1 MRFFEFKTPRKTM
14 LEAKG
19 MFGRLAGDPY
29 KNANGKTAELVQVV
43 AFPDAT
49 QGQFEDAKARD
60 EAIKQFEEEHK
71 MEMHGAKIEWVNQ
84 PNAGT
89 LAFGIAQLQD
99 SDGQHIYWGRY
110 LRQVGADL
118 MGVWDNKQIP
128 AGWALMTKS
137 SQKLNIGL
145 DPQTLIRSDRRF
157 KGSEDI
163 IRTVESNLPDEYK
176 NVLTEAL
183 KDSAQGKL
191 AEFPGQWD
199 KQEAIRDYF
208 GEIMGPIAM
217 IGGAVKGQA
226 DDALN
231 QLADGQNWRDMEVFW
246 PMSKNYN
253 LVDSVFIAGNGQ
265 KIGISSKGGQGASA
279 SAKNIYDAA
288 VKAEKEGNTELLEES
303 KFTVEI
309 VEAISKYQ
317 ATVAP
322 FVLGKRFKLI
332 DDATEEEIKGYM
344 KAGKRD
350 LEGISSKCEKL
361 LEPFNV
367 QLETV
372 GFNAGYALVSALAK
386 LIAKEVNANPEF
398 SKGAI
403 ALLNQSSIIQLY
415 TKLGKR
421 GEDAVVN
428 SFEAVYPPNFQ
439 GSIELDGSK
448 NYYSSRIGGKF
459 SFKFKK

>member
-1 MRFFEFKTPRKTM
+1 MRFFEFKKPKKAI

-29 KNANGKTAELVQVV
+29 KHVDGKTAEIVQVI

-71 MEMHGAKIEWVNQ
+71 MELHGSQIEWVNQ

-128 AGWALMTKS
+128 PGWALVTKS

-145 DPQTLIRSDRRF
+145 DPQTLIGTDRRF
-157 KGSEDI
+157 QGTEEV
-163 IRTVESNLPDEYK
+163 IRTVESKLPEEYK
-176 NVLTEAL
+176 DLLTTAL
-183 KDSAQGKL
+183 KDAAQGKTP
-191 AEFPGQWD
+191 EFPGQWN

-217 IGGAVKGQA
+217 MGGMVTGQA
-226 DDALN
+226 DDARN
-231 QLADGQNWRDMEVFW
+231 ELANGQEWRDMEVFW

-253 LVDSVFIAGNGQ
+253 LVDSIFIAGNGQ

-288 VKAEKEGNTELLEES
+288 LKAEKEGNTKLLEEA
-303 KFTVEI
+303 KFAVEI
-309 VEAISKYQ
+309 VETISKYQ
-317 ATVAP
+317 AKQAP
-322 FVLGKRFKLI
+322 FVLGKRFNLV
-332 DDATEEEIKGYM
+332 DDATEEEILKYA
-344 KAGKRD
+344 KEGKTD
-350 LEGISSKCEKL
+350 LEGISSKCQKL

-372 GFNAGYALVSALAK
+372 GFNAGYALISALAK

-398 SKGAI
+398 SKGAL

-421 GEDAVVN
+421 GEDAIVN
-428 SFEAVYPPNFQ
+428 SFDAVYPPNFQ
-439 GSIELDGSK
+439 GTIELDGSK

-459 SFKFKK
+459 SFKFSK

>member
-1 MRFFEFKTPRKTM
+1 
-14 LEAKG
+14 
-19 MFGRLAGDPY
+19 
-29 KNANGKTAELVQVV
+29 
-43 AFPDAT
+43 
-49 QGQFEDAKARD
+49 
-60 EAIKQFEEEHK
+60 
-71 MEMHGAKIEWVNQ
+71 
-84 PNAGT
+84 
-89 LAFGIAQLQD
+89 
-99 SDGQHIYWGRY
+99 
-110 LRQVGADL
+110 
-118 MGVWDNKQIP
+118 
-128 AGWALMTKS
+128 
-137 SQKLNIGL
+137 
-145 DPQTLIRSDRRF
+145 
-157 KGSEDI
+157 
-163 IRTVESNLPDEYK
+163 
-176 NVLTEAL
+176 
-183 KDSAQGKL
+183 
-191 AEFPGQWD
+191 
-199 KQEAIRDYF
+199 
-208 GEIMGPIAM
+208 
-217 IGGAVKGQA
+217 
-226 DDALN
+226 
-231 QLADGQNWRDMEVFW
+231 
-246 PMSKNYN
+246 
-253 LVDSVFIAGNGQ
+253 VFIAGNGQ

-288 VKAEKEGNTELLEES
+288 VKAEKEGNTKLLEES
-303 KFTVEI
+303 KFTIEI

>member
-1 MRFFEFKTPRKTM
+1 MRFFEFKQPKSAM

-29 KNANGKTAELVQVV
+29 KNADGKTAELVQVI
-43 AFPDAT
+43 AYPDAT
-49 QGQFEDAKARD
+49 QGQFETPQDRD
-60 EAIKQFEEEHK
+60 NAIKQFEEEHK

-128 AGWALMTKS
+128 AGWALVTKS
-137 SQKLNIGL
+137 SVKLNIGL
-145 DPQTLIRSDRRF
+145 DPQTLIKSDKRF
-157 KGSEDI
+157 RGSEEV
-163 IRTVESNLPDEYK
+163 IRTVESNLPDEFK

-183 KDSAQGKL
+183 KDSAQGKK
-191 AEFPGQWD
+191 AEFPGLWD

-208 GEIMGPIAM
+208 GEIMGPVAM
-217 IGGAVKGQA
+217 MGGAVTGQA
-226 DDALN
+226 DDARN
-231 QLADGQNWRDMEVFW
+231 QLADGQNWRDMDIFW
-246 PMSKNYN
+246 PQSKNYN

-288 VKAEKEGNTELLEES
+288 LKAEKEGNVKLLEEA
-303 KFTVEI
+303 KFCVEI
-309 VEAISKYQ
+309 VEIISKYQ
-317 ATVAP
+317 ATEGP
-322 FVLGKRFKLI
+322 FVLGKKLGLV
-332 DDATEEEIKGYM
+332 DDSTTQEIKGYA
-344 KAGKRD
+344 KEGKRD
-350 LEGISSKCEKL
+350 LEGISAKCQKL

-372 GFNAGYALVSALAK
+372 GFNAGYALISALAK

-421 GEDAVVN
+421 TDDAVVN
-428 SFEAVYPPNFQ
+428 SYEAIYPPNFA

-448 NYYSSRIGGKF
+448 NYYSSRVGGKF